1 MDMGFYTKILKPI
14 AFQIDPEEIHNLALK
29 LGSILGKFWISRTII
44 SALYNYSNK
53 RLETKVLGINFKNPL
68 GLAAGFDK
76 NAKITDI
83 LPSVGFGFMEVGS
96 ITALKC
102 EGNPK
107 PRLWRLPKDNSI
119 AVYFG
124 LANDGAEAI
133 SKKLKNKS
141 FEIPLAISIAKTN
154 DSKIKGDASVEDYYK
169 SYLLTKDIADFIV
182 LNISCPNT
190 GDGCSFENPLLLDKL
205 LKRINNKNKITFL
218 KISSALERKQ
228 VDQIIKVVDKYKI
241 SGFIISNLNKS
252 KSNLKSSKEELD
264 KVKGG
269 LSGEPVREPSNKLI
283 KYIYKKTKGGYI
295 IIGLGGIFTA
305 EDAYEK
311 IKNGASLVQ
320 LITGMIYKGP
330 GVIKEINKGLVRLL
344 EADGYSNISKAVG
357 MNNFV
362 D

>member
-1 MDMGFYTKILKPI
+1 MGFYTKVLKPI
-14 AFQIDPEEIHNLALK
+14 AFQIDPEKTHDLALK
-29 LGSILGKFWISRTII
+29 LGSILGKFWISKTII
-44 SALYNYSNK
+44 SVLYSYSNK
-53 RLETKVLGINFKNPL
+53 KLESEVLGIHFKNPV

-76 NAKITDI
+76 NAKIADI
-83 LPSVGFGFMEVGS
+83 LPSVGFGFMEAGS
-96 ITALKC
+96 ITAKKC

-119 AVYFG
+119 AVYSG
-124 LANDGAEAI
+124 LANDGAETI

-154 DSKIKGDASVEDYYK
+154 DSKIKGDASVNDYYK
-169 SYLLTKDIADFIV
+169 SYLLIKNIADFIV

-190 GDGCSFENPLLLDKL
+190 GDGCSFEAFPLLDKL
-205 LKRINNKNKITFL
+205 LKKINNKNNIIFL
-218 KISSALERKQ
+218 KLSSNLEKKQ
-228 VDQIIKVVDKYKI
+228 VDQILKVTAKYKI
-241 SGFIISNLNKS
+241 SGFVIGNLNKS

-264 KVKGG
+264 KIKGG

-283 KYIYKKTKGGYI
+283 KYLYKKTKGKYI
-295 IIGLGGIFTA
+295 IIGVGGIFTA

-330 GVIKEINKGLVRLL
+330 GVIKEINKGLVKLL
-344 EADGYSNISKAVG
+344 NKEGYSNISNAVG
-357 MNNFV
+357 KNVF
-362 D
+362 